1 MDIDSSPYSPL
12 STDPL
17 SPAPEGLDEGVLPT
31 LTSTNIINTILNNP
45 AFSQALETP
54 SSDPLAMGDN
64 PSSIRARANIQSQEQ
79 GRKRGPSSPI

>member
-17 SPAPEGLDEGVLPT
+17 SPALEGLDEGVLPT
-31 LTSTNIINTILNNP
+31 LTSTNIINTILNNL

-54 SSDPLAMGDN
+54 SSDPLVIGDN
-64 PSSIRARANIQSQEQ
+64 PSSIRARANI
-79 GRKRGPSSPI
+79 